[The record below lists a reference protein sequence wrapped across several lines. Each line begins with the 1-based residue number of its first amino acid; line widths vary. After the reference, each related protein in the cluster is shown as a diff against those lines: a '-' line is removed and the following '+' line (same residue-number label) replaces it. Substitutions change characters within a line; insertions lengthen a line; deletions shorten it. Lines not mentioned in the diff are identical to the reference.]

1 MDERVLSRY
10 PKEVTLRNGGKV
22 FLRPLKEDDV
32 DKLYTF
38 FLKDVS
44 EDDLMLLKDNVKDYY
59 VVEGWCKHLDYD
71 RVFPLVAET
80 PEGSIIG
87 NATLHHR
94 DYGWSRRV
102 AKVRVLTCVH
112 CRGLGLGTA
121 MVRELLEVA
130 QLMGMEKVMAEV
142 LSSQKAAM
150 DALEKLGFQKVACI
164 PDLARDYKGNS
175 HDLCIYIYTVT
186 PQWDAF

>member
-10 PKEVTLRNGGKV
+10 PREVVLRDGSRVTLRP
-22 FLRPLKEDDV
+22 LREEDI
-32 DKLYTF
+32 DKLYQF

-59 VVEGWCKHLDYD
+59 VVENWCKNLDYD
-71 RVFPLVAET
+71 RVFPLVAIT
-80 PEGSIIG
+80 QGGDIIG

-94 DYGWSRRV
+94 DYGWSRQV
-102 AKVRVLTCVH
+102 AKMRVLTCLH

-121 MVRELLEVA
+121 MMKELLEVA
-130 QLMGMEKVMAEV
+130 QAMGMDKVMAEV

-164 PDLARDYKGNS
+164 PELARDYKGNK
-175 HDLCIYIYTVT
+175 HDMCIYIYTMT

>member
-1 MDERVLSRY
+1 MDDGIVARY
-10 PKEVTLRNGGKV
+10 PKEVVLKTGGKV
-22 FLRPLKEDDV
+22 YLRPLREDDV
-32 DKLYTF
+32 ERLYDF
-38 FLKDVS
+38 FLNEVS
-44 EDDLMLLKDNVKDYY
+44 EEDLMLLRDNVKDYY
-59 VVEGWCKHLDYD
+59 VVEGWCKNLDYD

-80 PEGSIIG
+80 EEGRILG

-102 AKVRVLTCVH
+102 AKIRVLTCLR

-164 PDLARDYKGNS
+164 PELAHDYKGNK
-175 HDLCIYIYTVT
+175 HDLCIYLHTVR
-186 PQWDAF
+186 PQWDTF

>member
-1 MDERVLSRY
+1 MDERILSRY
-10 PKEVTLRNGGKV
+10 PREVVLRDGSRVTLR
-22 FLRPLKEDDV
+22 PLEEKDLE
-32 DKLYTF
+32 KLYQF
-38 FLKDVS
+38 FLNDVS

-59 VVEGWCKHLDYD
+59 VVEKWCKNLDFD
-71 RVFPLVAET
+71 RVFPLVAVAGDGT
-80 PEGSIIG
+80 IVG

-94 DYGWSRRV
+94 EYGWSRRV

-112 CRGLGLGTA
+112 CRGVGLGTA

>member
-1 MDERVLSRY
+1 MDERILSRY
-10 PKEVTLRNGGKV
+10 PKEVVLRDGSKV
-22 FLRPLKEDDV
+22 VLRPLKEEDMEN
-32 DKLYTF
+32 LYQF
-38 FLKDVS
+38 FLNDVS

-59 VVEGWCKHLDYD
+59 VVENWCKNLDYD
-71 RVFPLVAET
+71 RVFPLVAVTQDGE
-80 PEGSIIG
+80 IVG

-94 DYGWSRRV
+94 DFGWSRRV
-102 AKVRVLTCVH
+102 AKARVLTCIH

-121 MVRELLEVA
+121 MIKELLEVA

-150 DALEKLGFQKVACI
+150 DALEKLGFQMVARI
-164 PDLARDYKGNS
+164 PELARDYKGNK